1 MEKDTKKI
9 EEQRQP
15 DEMGGVQMQG
25 HILIRDI
32 TDEEKPVELVNK
44 RNAIHYGNM
53 AHFLA
58 QSLSGKANY
67 DIYYMAFGN
76 GGSSINT
83 LGQIVYKTT
92 NISEAPDV
100 TPVSGLHTL
109 QYFKVVDDLA
119 VSNNAPTKNKIEV
132 TRSSTSYTD
141 IKVTCT
147 LDFGEPNTQSNFD
160 NSVDFTED
168 FVFDELGLFSL
179 DPATGNEIAGQ
190 PTDPGLPQTN
200 FKSKCYML
208 THVIFHPVQKSLNRI
223 IEVVYTLRIQ
233 MS

>member
-1 MEKDTKKI
+1 MEKDIKKI

-15 DEMGGVQMQG
+15 DETGGVQMQG

-58 QSLSGKANY
+58 QSLAGKANY
-67 DIYYMAFGN
+67 DIHYMAFGN
-76 GGSSINT
+76 GGSSVNT

-109 QYFKVVDDLA
+109 KYFKVVDDLA
-119 VSNNAPTKNKIEV
+119 VSNTAPTKNKIEV

-147 LDFGEPNTQSNFD
+147 LDFGEPNTQTNFD
-160 NSVDFTED
+160 NSTDFTDD

-190 PTDPGLPQTN
+190 ATSVSAQTN
-200 FKSKCYML
+200 FKAKCYML